1 MQLFSNK
8 RIKKKLAGAA
18 SLTVPEDVE
27 NALVAYA
34 DEQIRREALVQASAA
49 AERAVAQ
56 YRNQYRAGLTDFQS
70 VLDSQ
75 RSLLAYQDQ
84 LAVSDGTVASNFVR
98 LYKALGGG
106 WQAMDATPSEIENRH
121 SQNGLQTTD

>member
-8 RIKKKLAGAA
+8 RIKKKLAGAT
-18 SLTVPEDVE
+18 SLKAPEDVE

-84 LAVSDGTVASNFVR
+84 LAVSDGTVTSNLVR

-106 WQAMDATPSEIENRH
+106 WKAMDATPSEIENRR
-121 SQNGLQTTD
+121 SDNGLQTTD